1 MKEKT
6 ADEMFEELGYEK
18 SEYKDCN
25 LEDIFYRKKDRQ
37 WRENGEIEICLNNN
51 EKQITIE
58 FMCSSQLPAF
68 IGINEIQAINKKC
81 EELRMDLRREWKE
94 IKGYEGKYIISNYGE
109 IISLPRYKQ
118 NKSKLQYVEPKEILR
133 YVNPKNGYVYVQLW
147 NNAKYKNIRL
157 HRLVAQTFIPNLE
170 NKPQINH
177 IDGNKQNNKADNLEW
192 CTQSENSKHA
202 YRIGLAKPRGRAR
215 GVVR

>member
-6 ADEMFEELGYEK
+6 ADEMFDELGYRIEEHNYGITGK
-18 SEYKDCN
+18 VISYESDDLSPIDFMFDSE
-25 LEDIFYRKKDRQ
+25 
-37 WRENGEIEICLNNN
+37 EIKIWN
-51 EKQITIE
+51 ITIGMQE
-58 FMCSSQLPAF
+58 L
-68 IGINEIQAINKKC
+68 QAINKKC

-147 NNAKYKNIRL
+147 NNANYKNIRL
-157 HRLVAQTFIPNLE
+157 HKLVAQTFIPNKD

-177 IDGNKQNNKADNLEW
+177 IDGNKQNNRVDNLEW
-192 CTQSENSKHA
+192 CTSSENIKHA
-202 YRIGLAKPRGRAR
+202 YKIGLRGR
-215 GVVR
+215 GVVK

>member
-1 MKEKT
+1 
-6 ADEMFEELGYEK
+6 
-18 SEYKDCN
+18 
-25 LEDIFYRKKDRQ
+25 
-37 WRENGEIEICLNNN
+37 
-51 EKQITIE
+51 
-58 FMCSSQLPAF
+58 
-68 IGINEIQAINKKC
+68 
-81 EELRMDLRREWKE
+81 MDLKKEWKE

-109 IISLPRYKQ
+109 IISLPRYKK
-118 NKSKLQYVEPKEILR
+118 NNSKLQYVEPKEIYR
-133 YVNPKNGYVYVQLW
+133 NINKKNGYVYVQLW

-177 IDGNKQNNKADNLEW
+177 IDGNKQNNRADNLEW

-202 YRIGLAKPRGRAR
+202 YKIGLAKPRGRAR